1 MAKHVVLVGA
11 GHAHLLTISE
21 CAEYIEAG
29 HRITVVSAGRY
40 HYYSGMGP
48 GLLSGIYR
56 PQEVRFHVARLA
68 RSRGA
73 TFIEDEVISINPETR
88 LLGLRSGREVAY
100 DVVSFNTGSQVAAG
114 SLAGSP
120 DHIFT
125 VKPVENL
132 YQAHCR
138 ISEALKQGTVR
149 VVVIGGGAAGVEI
162 AGNAR
167 QIGTA
172 GKGRVEVTL
181 VSRGEILSGFIPRVR
196 SRVRHKMAAS
206 GIEVVENMSVKS
218 FQNRVCRLEDNRE
231 IPFDFAFV
239 ATGIRPHSLF
249 ADSRLPTAADR
260 GLLVNEYLQSVQYPE
275 IFGGGDCIHFRPRA
289 LKRVGVYA
297 VRQSPILFHNLLAF
311 AAGRSLSI
319 FKPQQDYLLI
329 LNMGDGTG
337 LLNKKFLVLD
347 GRLAFKIKDHID
359 RKFVKYFQLSGELTE
374 GGDG

>member
-1 MAKHVVLVGA
+1 MAKHIVLVGA

-21 CAEYIEAG
+21 CAEYLDAG
-29 HRITVVSAGRY
+29 HRITVVSSGRY

-56 PQEVRFHVARLA
+56 PQEVRFHVSRLA

-73 TFIEDEVISINPETR
+73 TFIEDEVVSIDPESR

-114 SLAGSP
+114 SLADSG
-120 DHIFT
+120 DHIFF

-138 ISEALKQGTVR
+138 ISAALKQGTVR

-172 GKGRVEVTL
+172 NKGRVEVTL
-181 VSRGEILSGFIPRVR
+181 VSRGEILDGFIPRVR
-196 SRVRHKMAAS
+196 SRVRRKMAAS
-206 GIEVVENMSVKS
+206 GIEVVENISVKS
-218 FQNRVCRLEDNRE
+218 LRNPVCRLEDDRK
-231 IPFDFAFV
+231 IPFDFAFL
-239 ATGIRPHSLF
+239 ATGTRPHPLF
-249 ADSRLPTAADR
+249 ADSRLATAADH

-275 IFGGGDCIHFRPRA
+275 IFGGGDCIHFQPRA

-297 VRQSPILFHNLLAF
+297 VRQSGILFHNLLAF
-311 AAGRSLSI
+311 AAGRPLSI

-347 GRLAFKIKDHID
+347 GRLAFKIKDYID
-359 RKFVKYFQLSGELTE
+359 RKFMKHFQLAGELE
-374 GGDG
+374 EEI